1 MRLPPEDIFIAER
14 SAASSGGC
22 PAIGSLSSCADRNE
36 LLRTLLFNPGGAKS
50 ILRADPREGCAGAAC
65 DWDRMVEAAVREGVA
80 PLLFHQIRRHEIEDY
95 LPPGCRSNLSDIFL
109 TNLKR
114 NLSMI
119 GSLRPVLSAFQSGGI
134 PCIVLK
140 GIVLAERVYPN
151 IGLRGMSDVDL
162 LIRKK
167 DLFRADAALTAL
179 GFASRD
185 ATPAEAVQNPVGYL
199 ASLEYRKAE
208 TAPLNLNLH
217 LHWHP
222 VNTSVPATAFVDQI
236 DVDRLWEMSV
246 ETEVADCPVRMLCPE
261 HLIIYLCEH
270 ALRVGHSFDR
280 LILVCD
286 IFYAIKAFETCI
298 DWDFM
303 IGESWRFNLSR
314 FVYHGL
320 SIVKHHTALSI
331 PDACIAR
338 LRPSDLSRGEKYFL
352 KLQFSNRRIRGS
364 SYFIYLAMNRGLPAK
379 LGLIARTL
387 FPPDR
392 ILLQR
397 HYLKDAEFSKS
408 LYFLRIRE
416 VLSQLWNML
425 AIGRGKTH

>member
-22 PAIGSLSSCADRNE
+22 PAIGSLSSCAGRNE

-50 ILRADPREGCAGAAC
+50 ILSADPREGCAEPAC
-65 DWDRMVEAAVREGVA
+65 DWVRMVETAVREGVA

-114 NLSMI
+114 NLSLI

-236 DVDRLWEMSV
+236 DVDRLWERSV

-286 IFYAIKAFETCI
+286 IFFSIRAFEKSI
-298 DWDFM
+298 DWDFVVKESRRFGLDQM
-303 IGESWRFNLSR
+303 VFLGLKIVRHYTGLAIIDHGIANLVPRHRSWGERF
-314 FVYHGL
+314 Y
-320 SIVKHHTALSI
+320 
-331 PDACIAR
+331 
-338 LRPSDLSRGEKYFL
+338 L
-352 KLQFSNRRIRGS
+352 KLQLSSRRIRGS
-364 SYFIYLAMNRGLPAK
+364 SYLVYLAMNRGIIGK
-379 LGLIARTL
+379 IRFLIRTI
-387 FPPDR
+387 FPPKA
-392 ILLQR
+392 ILRQR
-397 HYLKDAEFSKS
+397 QPQKS
-408 LYFLRIRE
+408 LRNPKSYGWLRMRE
-416 VLSQLWNML
+416 IFSHVYGLRM
-425 AIGRGKTH
+425 R